1 MPFSKGA
8 SPRESEQVCTFTIAY
23 TEESVDMILYFTDSY
38 GNPAYVHGDDGFL
51 YISLYIENNLPSYDE
66 FDVVWE
72 DDGWKCALNQS
83 N

>member
-1 MPFSKGA
+1 
-8 SPRESEQVCTFTIAY
+8 
-23 TEESVDMILYFTDSY
+23 MILNFTDTY
-38 GNPAYVHGDDGFL
+38 GNPAYVRGDDGFL